1 MFCNI
6 CTQLPLHTRHLQ
18 LDTYT
23 ITIFWQMLKK
33 NSYGET
39 FSEKKLTSKD
49 QFRPCNISLL

>member
-6 CTQLPLHTRHLQ
+6 STQLPLHTRHLQ

-39 FSEKKLTSKD
+39 FWEKKLTSKD
-49 QFRPCNISLL
+49 